1 MNSKIIKNFMKSLEI
16 KIKVKEIMFVQV
28 LKNYKEKQNS

>member
-28 LKNYKEKQNS
+28 LKNYKEK